1 MKDGQRNGNEK
12 ARTFGQRL
20 EERNAFVR
28 GMVIGAALAG
38 YGMGT
43 AKAHVAPVMKATG
56 RKLAELA
63 PEALKLAG
71 HAYLSAKDLGYDEE
85 KVRMAERAARRA
97 WAQAKAMMRHA
108 FGA

>member
-1 MKDGQRNGNEK
+1 MKNGKKDGTHR

-20 EERNAFVR
+20 EDRNALVR

-43 AKAHVAPVMKATG
+43 AKAHVVPMVRATG

-71 HAYLSAKDLGYDEE
+71 HAYLSASEIGYDDA
-85 KVRMAERAARRA
+85 KVKMAERAARRA
-97 WAQAKAMMRHA
+97 WNQAKAMMRHA